1 MQVVAYCEEKTS
13 RNNLDHHTESIL
25 HYSLQDAL
33 PAGHTLALNTELG
46 TLSYISSG
54 EEFFVSQAATAPFD
68 QTGSK
73 VVPKLLA
80 QQQFTASE
88 LSILLPLLNSYPYY
102 CPYEV
107 LYASFYNGEV
117 TEMIVGG
124 CRQRLQ
130 HALEVGTWDQ
140 EMRPVRNVLSRT
152 RIKLRALGVN
162 VTSILETGCILR
174 VLPVE
179 MPVRSA

>member
-13 RNNLDHHTESIL
+13 HTNLEQNTESIR
-25 HYSLQDAL
+25 HFSLQDAL
-33 PAGHTLALNTELG
+33 PAGHTLALNMELG

-54 EEFFVSQAATAPFD
+54 GE
-68 QTGSK
+68 
-73 VVPKLLA
+73 VPQLLA

-88 LSILLPLLNSYPYY
+88 LSILLPLLDSYPYY

-107 LYASFYNGEV
+107 LFASFYNGDV
-117 TEMIVGG
+117 TEMIVAR

-130 HALEVGTWDQ
+130 NSLEIGTWDQ

-152 RIKLRALGVN
+152 RIKLRAFGVN
-162 VTSILETGCILR
+162 ITSILETGCILR
-174 VLPVE
+174 LMPAE
-179 MPVRSA
+179 MPARSA

>member
-13 RNNLDHHTESIL
+13 HTNLEQNMESIR
-25 HYSLQDAL
+25 HFSLQDAL
-33 PAGHTLALNTELG
+33 PAGHTLALNMELG

-54 EEFFVSQAATAPFD
+54 GE
-68 QTGSK
+68 
-73 VVPKLLA
+73 VPQLLV

-88 LSILLPLLNSYPYY
+88 LSILLPLLDSYPYY

-107 LYASFYNGEV
+107 LFASFYNGDV
-117 TEMIVGG
+117 TEMIVAR

-130 HALEVGTWDQ
+130 NSLEIGTWDQ

-152 RIKLRALGVN
+152 RLKLRTFGVN
-162 VTSILETGCILR
+162 ITSILETGCILR
-174 VLPVE
+174 LMPAE
-179 MPVRSA
+179 MPARSA

>member
-13 RNNLDHHTESIL
+13 RNNLDQHTESIL

-33 PAGHTLALNTELG
+33 PAGRTLALNVELG

-54 EEFFVSQAATAPFD
+54 ED
-68 QTGSK
+68 
-73 VVPKLLA
+73 VPKLLA

-88 LSILLPLLNSYPYY
+88 LSILLPLLDSYPYY

-117 TEMIVGG
+117 TEMIVGR

-152 RIKLRALGVN
+152 RIKLRSLGVN

-174 VLPVE
+174 VLPAE
-179 MPVRSA
+179 MPARSA

>member
-13 RNNLDHHTESIL
+13 HTNLEQNTESIR
-25 HYSLQDAL
+25 HFSLQDAL
-33 PAGHTLALNTELG
+33 PTGHTLALNMELG

-54 EEFFVSQAATAPFD
+54 GE
-68 QTGSK
+68 
-73 VVPKLLA
+73 VPQLLA

-88 LSILLPLLNSYPYY
+88 LSILLPLLDSYPYY

-107 LYASFYNGEV
+107 LYASFYNGDV
-117 TEMIVGG
+117 TEVIVAH

-130 HALEVGTWDQ
+130 NSLEIGTWDQ

-152 RIKLRALGVN
+152 RLKLRTFGVN
-162 VTSILETGCILR
+162 ITSILETGCILR
-174 VLPVE
+174 LMPAE
-179 MPVRSA
+179 MPARSA